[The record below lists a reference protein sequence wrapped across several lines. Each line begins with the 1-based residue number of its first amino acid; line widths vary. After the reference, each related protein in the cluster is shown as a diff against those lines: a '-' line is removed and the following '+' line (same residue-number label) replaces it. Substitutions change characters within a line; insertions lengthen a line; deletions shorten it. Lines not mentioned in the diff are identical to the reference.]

1 MSEETTLQKNFIHDI
16 IDDDL
21 KQEKYGNRVHTRFPP
36 EPNGYLHI
44 GHAKA
49 INLNFETAQKYSG
62 KCNLRFDDT
71 NPAKEDQEFV
81 NSIKEDVKWL
91 GFEWS
96 EELSTSNYFEKLFEI
111 AVKLIKDGKAY
122 VCDLNE
128 TETREYRGT
137 VKEAGKPSPY
147 RERSPEENLE
157 LFEKMKAGEFE
168 DSACTLRA
176 KIDMSHANMK
186 MRDPLIYRIRRQT
199 HHNTGDKWCIYPM
212 YDFAHPISDAMEG
225 ITHSLCT
232 LEFENNRAVYD
243 WFVQECGLFPT
254 PPKQY
259 EFARLNLNYTVMSK
273 RKLKELVDQ
282 NIVDSWS
289 DPRMPT
295 ISGLRRRGYTPT
307 SIREFCHRI
316 GLAKRANTVDLGLL
330 EFCLREELGPISPRR
345 MAVIDPLKVT
355 ITNYPEG
362 QSEILMGDNHPQNP
376 DDQTKREIPFSKTLY
391 IEKNDF
397 LEDAPKKF
405 FRLSVGREVRLRF
418 AYYITCT
425 EVIKD
430 ENGEVVELLCTYD
443 PETKGGK
450 SEDGRKVKGT
460 IHWVDANTAVNA
472 EVRLYDRLFKTENP
486 EKDED
491 GEEISYVEN
500 LNPESLIEMKNAKL
514 EPVLGSIS
522 ADEIVQ
528 FERLGYFCLDKE
540 LTSSENLV
548 FNRSVTLRDSW
559 AKKK

>member
-1 MSEETTLQKNFIHDI
+1 MSKETTLQKNFIHDI

-21 KQEKYGNRVHTRFPP
+21 KQQKYGDRVHTRFPP

-71 NPAKEDQEFV
+71 NPAKEDQEYV

-91 GFEWS
+91 GFEWN
-96 EELSTSNYFEKLFEI
+96 EELSTSNYFDKLYEI
-111 AVKLIKDGKAY
+111 AVTLIKAGKAY

-128 TETREYRGT
+128 TDTREYRGT
-137 VKEAGKPSPY
+137 VKEAGKASPF
-147 RERSPEENLE
+147 RNRTPEENLE

-199 HHNTGDKWCIYPM
+199 HHNTGDTWCIYPM
-212 YDFAHPISDAMEG
+212 YDFAHPISDALEG

-243 WFVQECGLFPT
+243 WFVEECGLFPT

-282 NIVDSWS
+282 NIVEGWS

-295 ISGLRRRGYTPT
+295 ISGLRRRGYTAA

-330 EFCLREELGPISPRR
+330 EFCLREELGPVSPRR
-345 MAVIDPLKVT
+345 MAVINPLKVT
-355 ITNYPEG
+355 ITNYPED

-376 DDQTKREIPFSKTLY
+376 EDHTQREIPFSKTIY
-391 IEKNDF
+391 IEKSDF

-405 FRLSVGREVRLRF
+405 FRLSLGREVRLRF
-418 AYYITCT
+418 AYYVTCT

-430 ENGEVVELLCTYD
+430 KNGEVIELLCTYD

-460 IHWVDANTAVNA
+460 IHWVEASTAVDA
-472 EVRLYDRLFKTENP
+472 KVRLYDRLFKTENP
-486 EKDED
+486 EKNEE
-491 GEEISYVEN
+491 GEGISYVEN
-500 LNPESLIEMKNAKL
+500 LNCDSLIEMKEAKL
-514 EPVLGSIS
+514 EPILGKITT
-522 ADEIVQ
+522 DEIVQ
-528 FERLGYFCLDKE
+528 FERLGYFCLDSE
-540 LTSSENLV
+540 LSQDQDFV